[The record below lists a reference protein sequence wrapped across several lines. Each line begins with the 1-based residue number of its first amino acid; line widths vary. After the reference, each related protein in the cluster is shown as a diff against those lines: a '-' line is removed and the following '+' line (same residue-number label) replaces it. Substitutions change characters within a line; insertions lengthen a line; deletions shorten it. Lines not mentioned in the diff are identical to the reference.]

1 MEFMFDTADLK
12 LIRRYEDMIPY
23 TGITT
28 NPALIRKAGIRTGLF
43 DALREIHRCV
53 SSGKS
58 LHIQVVS
65 HDSREMIREA
75 MYIRKQVGEDVCI
88 KVPVTPDGMTA
99 MKYLK
104 TQGVRL
110 TATTVVTPVQAMLAL
125 ELEPDFIA
133 PYYTQMCG
141 LGTDGAEVIRL
152 LADTIERK
160 KLRTRVLAANI
171 QDTDQLWQVYR
182 AGAHCATLN
191 PRLLEQALQEPA
203 IPQAVRFFDDA
214 WKEAFGEIRLTDC
227 R

>member
-133 PYYTQMCG
+133 PYYTQRRG
-141 LGTDGAEVIRL
+141 GDPPAGGDNRTEKVEDQGAGGQHPGHGSA
-152 LADTIERK
+152 LAGVPGRCA
-160 KLRTRVLAANI
+160 LRHAEPPA
-171 QDTDQLWQVYR
+171 
-182 AGAHCATLN
+182 AGAGAAGAGHS
-191 PRLLEQALQEPA
+191 PGG
-203 IPQAVRFFDDA
+203 AVF
-214 WKEAFGEIRLTDC
+214 
-227 R
+227 

>member
-1 MEFMFDTADLK
+1 MFDTADLK
-12 LIRRYEDMIPY
+12 LIRQYEDMIPY

-65 HDSREMIREA
+65 HDSRE
-75 MYIRKQVGEDVCI
+75 KQVGEDFCI

-152 LADTIERK
+152 LAETIERK

>member
-1 MEFMFDTADLK
+1 
-12 LIRRYEDMIPY
+12 
-23 TGITT
+23 
-28 NPALIRKAGIRTGLF
+28 
-43 DALREIHRCV
+43 
-53 SSGKS
+53 
-58 LHIQVVS
+58 
-65 HDSREMIREA
+65 MIREA

-152 LADTIERK
+152 LAETIERK

>member
-12 LIRRYEDMIPY
+12 LIRQYEDMIPY

-75 MYIRKQVGEDVCI
+75 MYIRQQVGEDVCI

-104 TQGVRL
+104 TQGVWL

-133 PYYTQMCG
+133 PYYSQMCG

-152 LADTIERK
+152 LAETIERK